1 MNLVYKYIPVIY
13 LIKYTCPASYLVFRA
28 DEYTWL
34 GASDDVRGI
43 QKKIGMEGRIFLILQ
58 GRPRRDTSQT

>member
-1 MNLVYKYIPVIY
+1 MHVQQAI
-13 LIKYTCPASYLVFRA
+13 LVFRA

-43 QKKIGMEGRIFLILQ
+43 QKEVGMEGRIFLILQ
-58 GRPRRDTSQT
+58 SRPRRDTSQT